1 MTNRNT
7 KAAREYHDA
16 TKHSQSSVR
25 SNAHWMDWSNK
36 PIPFKVYP
44 KLEPIR
50 LDPSIARTG
59 VPALQ
64 AVSTTEFDT
73 ATETVPDLK
82 QLSQLLYFSAGVTKK
97 VDYPGGTQYFRA
109 ASCTGAL
116 YEIELYIV
124 CSDLEGLSAG
134 VYQFGPGDFG
144 LRRLREGDFRSVLFQ
159 ASGND
164 PAVVRAPVIMICT
177 GTYWRNAWKYQA
189 RTYRHFGWDNGTIL
203 ANTLAVADALGL
215 TAQVTCGF
223 VDSEVNRLLDLD
235 TEREVVFSM
244 IPLGF
249 GSASPGTSRRE
260 VTPLNLDTVPLSKSE
275 VQYPEMNRIHQAS
288 SLETVDDVAAWSGSI
303 PVAPRPSLEN
313 RAVSLL
319 PLSDS
324 QIPHDSIESV
334 ILRRGSTRQ
343 FARVSLTME
352 QLSTMLYRATRGIR
366 ADFLTPF
373 GSSLN
378 DIYLIVNAV
387 DGIQPGSYTYHPKE
401 NKLELLKQGDFR
413 GMAAHLGLDQPLP
426 GDASVA
432 VFFLADL
439 GPILERF
446 GNRGYRAVQLEAGI
460 LGGKL
465 YLAAYAQRLGA
476 TGLTFY
482 DDEVVEFFSPHASG
496 KSAIFLMALGKSV
509 KRT

>member
-1 MTNRNT
+1 
-7 KAAREYHDA
+7 
-16 TKHSQSSVR
+16 
-25 SNAHWMDWSNK
+25 MDWSNH
-36 PIPFKVYP
+36 PIPFKIYP
-44 KLEPIR
+44 ELDPIR
-50 LDPSIARTG
+50 LDPSIARTE
-59 VPALQ
+59 VPALL
-64 AVSTTEFDT
+64 AVSATEFDT
-73 ATETVPDLK
+73 ETGTIPDLK
-82 QLSQLLYFSAGVTKK
+82 QLGQLLYFSAGVTKK
-97 VDYPGGTQYFRA
+97 VNYPGGTQYFRA

-164 PAVVRAPVIMICT
+164 PAVFRAPVTMICT

-203 ANTLAVADALGL
+203 ANTLAIANALGL
-215 TAQVTCGF
+215 SAQVKCGF

-235 TEREVVFSM
+235 TEREVAFSM

-260 VTPLNLDTVPLSKSE
+260 VTPLNLDTVPLSEGE

-288 SLETVDDVAAWSGSI
+288 SLDTVEDLAAWSGSI
-303 PVAPRPSLEN
+303 PVVPRPSLDS

-319 PLSDS
+319 PLPDNRIS
-324 QIPHDSIESV
+324 HDGIESV

-343 FARVSLTME
+343 FARASLTME
-352 QLSTMLYRATRGIR
+352 QFSTMLDRATRGIR

-387 DGIQPGSYTYHPKE
+387 DGIQPGSYAYHPKE

-426 GDASVA
+426 GDASIA

-482 DDEVVEFFSPHASG
+482 DDEVVEFFSPHAAG

-509 KRT
+509 KPRRNL